1 MSPKILPWDSHSRI
15 YILGEFQSIW
25 KPHSSGLNL
34 LGFQSSSG
42 AHHSVEISDLQRL
55 RGILEIRSPG
65 LFLPSLDL
73 YSWRVSDHLEIS
85 FIRVKPTRV
94 SVIQWGTP
102 FSGEFRSTEFESG
115 FGSLGI
121 WVFLAVARSIIWHI
135 SRDDW
140 TLLVAG
146 QNYSRLQHSR
156 KTWHFP
162 AWRLSIST
170 DHICLI

>member
-1 MSPKILPWDSHSRI
+1 
-15 YILGEFQSIW
+15 
-25 KPHSSGLNL
+25 
-34 LGFQSSSG
+34 
-42 AHHSVEISDLQRL
+42 VEISDLQRL
-55 RGILEIRSPG
+55 RGILEIRAPG
-65 LFLPSLDL
+65 LFLPSPDL

-85 FIRVKPTRV
+85 FIRVKPARV

-115 FGSLGI
+115 FGNLDI

-146 QNYSRLQHSR
+146 KNYSGLQHSSR
-156 KTWHFP
+156 TWHFP
-162 AWRLSIST
+162 AWRLSISMAQ
-170 DHICLI
+170 ICLI

>member
-1 MSPKILPWDSHSRI
+1 MSPKLLPQDSHSLI

-25 KPHSSGLNL
+25 RPPSSGLNL

-42 AHHSVEISDLQRL
+42 AHHSMEILDLQRL
-55 RGILEIRSPG
+55 RGILEIRASG
-65 LFLPSLDL
+65 LFLPSPDL
-73 YSWRVSDHLEIS
+73 YSWRVSNHLEIS

-102 FSGEFRSTEFESG
+102 FSGEFRSMEFESG
-115 FGSLGI
+115 FGNLDI
-121 WVFLAVARSIIWHI
+121 WVFLPVARSIIWHI

-146 QNYSRLQHSR
+146 QNYSGLQHSIMM
-156 KTWHFP
+156 WHFP

-170 DHICLI
+170 AQICLI

>member
-1 MSPKILPWDSHSRI
+1 
-15 YILGEFQSIW
+15 
-25 KPHSSGLNL
+25 
-34 LGFQSSSG
+34 
-42 AHHSVEISDLQRL
+42 VEISDLQRL
-55 RGILEIRSPG
+55 RGILEIRAPG

-94 SVIQWGTP
+94 LVIQWGTP

-121 WVFLAVARSIIWHI
+121 WVFLAVARSIIWNI

-146 QNYSRLQHSR
+146 KNYSGLQRSS

-170 DHICLI
+170 AHICLI